1 MVSFRGRIKKNTIP
15 LPSKAREELANGTLV
30 NVSAEECEE

>member
-1 MVSFRGRIKKNTIP
+1 MISFRGRVKKNSIP
-15 LPSKAREELANGTLV
+15 LPLKAREELANGTLV